1 MKRNVFI
8 ICVLIVILLPA
19 LVLSGNQTEKE
30 HGKLKGKK
38 ILMIIAARM
47 FNETEFKEPK
57 EIFELWGADVIIASS
72 TLSEVTRGMGLRVKP
87 DIFFYDIR
95 VKDFDAIFF
104 VGGIGAGEY
113 FNNYQANNI
122 VKQAMDKKI
131 IIAAICIAVR
141 TLANSDILKG
151 EKVAGSDSF
160 IKTKGVIVTGKNVE
174 RDGNIITAKGPSA
187 SKEFGEA
194 IVSALNE

>member
-72 TLSEVTRGMGLRVKP
+72 TLSEVTGGMGLRVKP
-87 DIFFYDIR
+87 DILFYDIR

-104 VGGIGAGEY
+104 VVGIGAGEY